1 MTLITHTA
9 VGLGLSSFF
18 PSIDRWFVIAFSIL
32 PDIDHLLA
40 LKSWQIRLGGLRAS
54 RTVMHELLGAT
65 IYAVIGLL
73 LWPWVLHIAGL
84 FLLSVSIHL
93 FLDFISG
100 FSQPYRII
108 REKGSQMDFGEN
120 LWIRIGQEVGVS
132 GLFLWMFLRALR

>member
-18 PSIDRWFVIAFSIL
+18 PPSDRWFVIAFSLL
-32 PDIDHLLA
+32 PDIDHLLT
-40 LKSWQIRLGGLRAS
+40 LKSWRIRPGGLRAS

-65 IYAVIGLL
+65 TYTILGLL
-73 LWPWVLHIAGL
+73 LYLWAPHIARL
-84 FLLSVSIHL
+84 FLLSVSVHL

-100 FSQPYRII
+100 FSQPYRMI
-108 REKGSQMDFGEN
+108 KGEGSKIDLGEN

-132 GLFLWMFLRALR
+132 GLFLWMFL